1 MIVKA
6 VIRVGAGYFDRD
18 DGFFLISAGT
28 NGGTL
33 RDFTLARLALALRGL
48 REGSDIDILQS

>member
-18 DGFFLISAGT
+18 DGFFLISS
-28 NGGTL
+28 GGSGQSLRHTTL
-33 RDFTLARLALALRGL
+33 SRLATALRGL
-48 REGSDIDILQS
+48 REGSGLDILSA